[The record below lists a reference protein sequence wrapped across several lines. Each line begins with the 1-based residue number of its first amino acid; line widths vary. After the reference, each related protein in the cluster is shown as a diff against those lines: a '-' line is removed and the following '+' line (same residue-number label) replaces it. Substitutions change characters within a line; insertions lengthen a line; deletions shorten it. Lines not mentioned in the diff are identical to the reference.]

1 MPGGRFSKQAIYA
14 SSKYFNSP
22 TVGDAQI
29 GGLLT
34 GAPQGFNANQ
44 GFQTLPGDR
53 VIFSPSDALV
63 YSNNNVGNLYTGTYR
78 YVATRNNSTSV
89 PQAGRGAFWDLSAI
103 VAANNN
109 GANTATDELYQVTS
123 DEAAN
128 IGVSMFAGAFIN
140 NVAQGNYWWIQESG
154 KMSLR
159 FQGNNG
165 NVNFGGANYA
175 GTFAIGSGVYLA
187 ALGSGNGNNNVGL
200 FTQYNNLNAGTTFS
214 TANSAGAY
222 NAIDQMLTRFVG
234 VAESL
239 PTNGNISLV
248 DVNFWRGAY
257 RW

>member
-1 MPGGRFSKQAIYA
+1 MAGGRFSKQAIYA

-22 TVGDAQI
+22 TVGDNQI
-29 GGLLT
+29 GGLLS

-53 VIFSPSDALV
+53 VIFAPADALV

-89 PQAGRGAFWDLSAI
+89 PAAGRGAFWDISALSA
-103 VAANNN
+103 AGNA
-109 GANTATDELYQVTS
+109 GANAATDELYQVTS

-128 IGVSMFAGAFIN
+128 IGVALFAGAFIN

-159 FQGNNG
+159 FRGNNG
-165 NVNFGGANYA
+165 TVLFGGANIT
-175 GTFAIGSGVYLA
+175 GTPTIGAGVYLA
-187 ALGSGNGNNNVGL
+187 AVGNNANNNVGL
-200 FTQYNNLNAGTTFS
+200 FDQLVGANSAAIF
-214 TANSAGAY
+214 TANSTTAY
-222 NAIDQMLTRFVG
+222 NAVDQMITRFVG
-234 VAESL
+234 VAEQL
-239 PTNGNISLV
+239 PTNGNITLV
-248 DVNFWRGAY
+248 DVNFWRGGY